1 MFHRQRDA
9 SKVALVALVEVMRD
23 SGMTLLDTQWCTEH
37 LASLGAIEI
46 DRSEYLAVWLDALAT
61 VPDRPGSVTSGPS
74 PRNAQL

>member
-9 SKVALVALVEVMRD
+9 SKLALVALVEVMRG

-46 DRSEYLAVWLDALAT
+46 DRSEYLRRLARALHG
-61 VPDRPGSVTSGPS
+61 VSRS
-74 PRNAQL
+74 